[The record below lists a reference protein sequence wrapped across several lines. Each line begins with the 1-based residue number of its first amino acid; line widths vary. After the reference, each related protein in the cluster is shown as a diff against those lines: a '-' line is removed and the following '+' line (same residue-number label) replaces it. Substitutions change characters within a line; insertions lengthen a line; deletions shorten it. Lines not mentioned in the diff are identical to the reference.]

1 MTWKAE
7 KTGLTKEFNF
17 NNFVEAVAFVDKI
30 VPLAEA
36 MNHHPDVL
44 IYAYKKVKITLFT
57 HSEKKITKKDYI
69 LAKRIDQ
76 IEKDIKKN
84 IERVEEIIK
93 EAHEVISPIEI
104 NKRLPEKMNANIL
117 QGILRHLQES
127 GKIVIGTKG
136 VLWVFTERKEL
147 DALIQRGTEI

>member
-76 IEKDIKKN
+76 IEKDIKRACDDLK
-84 IERVEEIIK
+84 EVAREID
-93 EAHEVISPIEI
+93 S
-104 NKRLPEKMNANIL
+104 RLGL
-117 QGILRHLQES
+117 
-127 GKIVIGTKG
+127 
-136 VLWVFTERKEL
+136 
-147 DALIQRGTEI
+147 